1 MTSRTDATEAG
12 AHFRLTDGVVL
23 GFAAELVLLPTGL
36 ITAAVLT
43 RTIGPTGYGLFS
55 VAATFIT
62 WLAFTTTTLLART
75 AVKFVS
81 EAEDWR
87 PVATS
92 VLRWRLVV
100 GAVAFLAVLFCA
112 GAIARLLGAPALAP
126 YLRVFS
132 IDLLLFNVAR
142 AYRDVLTGRGR
153 FRDVAAVS
161 LSRWLARLA
170 LIVVLVL
177 ATGSIMG
184 AVVGSVGA
192 TAFELLVAHRLGPVP
207 VRGRATIEWSQM
219 WRVAAPLMVY
229 GAAMQLLSKID
240 LFALSALRGTSP
252 DVGLYAAAQNLAV
265 PPGLFALSLAPLLLA
280 TLGRLRRTGAETD
293 ARRVAR
299 GALRVAL
306 ALVPLAAVVAG
317 TADEMVRVV
326 FGPAF
331 AGAGVLLAL
340 LFAAGVALVVMS
352 ISVSIVTAMD
362 AQQIVSMLGIG
373 ALTGALVGH
382 LLLIPRFGALGAAM
396 VTAGTSV
403 AGGIVSVV
411 LVHRLWH
418 VRAYATLLRGL
429 LIAGPAY
436 WVATLLPTSGAVA
449 LFTKLGLMIA
459 LIPGAFLLLGELD
472 ADERLRVRAAW
483 PRRRIVTAGPE

>member
-1 MTSRTDATEAG
+1 MTARPAATT

-62 WLAFTTTTLLART
+62 WLGFTTTTLLGRA

-92 VLRWRLVV
+92 VLRWRVAV
-100 GAVAFLAVLFCA
+100 GTVAFLAVLLGA
-112 GAIARLLGAPALAP
+112 DAIARVLGAPALAP

-132 IDLLLFNVAR
+132 IDLLLFNLAR

-153 FRDVAAVS
+153 FREVAGVS
-161 LSRWLARLA
+161 LARWLARCA
-170 LIVVLVL
+170 LIVVLGRV
-177 ATGSIMG
+177 TGSIMG
-184 AVVGSVGA
+184 AVIGSVGA
-192 TAFELLVAHRLGPVP
+192 TAAELLVARQLGPVP
-207 VRGRATIEWSQM
+207 LRGQTTVDWSRM
-219 WRVAAPLMVY
+219 WRVAAPLMIY
-229 GAAMQLLSKID
+229 RAAMQLFSKID
-240 LFALSALRGTSP
+240 LFVLSAVRGTSP

-280 TLGRLRRTGAETD
+280 TLGRLRHTGAEAD
-293 ARRVAR
+293 ARRIAR
-299 GALRVAL
+299 DAMRVSL
-306 ALVPLAAVVAG
+306 ALIPLAALVAG

-326 FGPAF
+326 FGPSF
-331 AGAGVLLAL
+331 AGAGMLLAL

-352 ISVSIVTAMD
+352 IGVSIVTAMD
-362 AQQIVSMLGIG
+362 AQHVVSVLGL
-373 ALTGALVGH
+373 ALLALALAGH
-382 LLLIPRFGALGAAM
+382 VVLVSRFGALGAAT
-396 VTAGTSV
+396 VTTATSIVGGVVSV
-403 AGGIVSVV
+403 A

-418 VRAYATLLRGL
+418 VRAYATLLRAL
-429 LIAGPAY
+429 LIAGPVY
-436 WVATLLPTSGAVA
+436 WIATLLPTGGAVVLFAKIAVMVALISGAFV
-449 LFTKLGLMIA
+449 
-459 LIPGAFLLLGELD
+459 LLGELD
-472 ADERLRVRAAW
+472 AHERLRVRAAW
-483 PRRRIVTAGPE
+483 PRRPIPSAESD